1 MLPNFNEVLFCKRCF
16 HDERLAITNQCDC
29 RVCIWNSCGRKI
41 INRMPLSMN
50 TRMDWKLERF
60 NNSNI

>member
-1 MLPNFNEVLFCKRCF
+1 MLPNWNKDTFCKKCF

-29 RVCIWNSCGRKI
+29 RVCIWNELGSKI

-50 TRMDWKLERF
+50 TRIDWTLERF
-60 NNSNI
+60 NNNKV